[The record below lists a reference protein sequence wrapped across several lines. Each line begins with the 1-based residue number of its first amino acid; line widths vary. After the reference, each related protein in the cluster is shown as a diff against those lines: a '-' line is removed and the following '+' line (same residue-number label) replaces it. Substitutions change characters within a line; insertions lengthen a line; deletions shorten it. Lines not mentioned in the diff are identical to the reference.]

1 MIYISHKQ
9 QAKIIT
15 TRTLWSSTDL
25 TNKEKK
31 LLRDRVSL
39 LSHYFQLLKKLLS
52 NRVSLLSHYFFYYK
66 KQQATSKQ
74 PAARCLFIFF
84 YSKKQQAT
92 SRTAASSQLNA

>member
-84 YSKKQQAT
+84 LFKKAT
-92 SRTAASSQLNA
+92 SNKQDSSKLPA